1 MVLGHMV
8 GEISPDMMFRVD
20 WEKVAKLGADGHR
33 SVRMGAVGLVVTRG
47 TRNSKKIF
55 EIARK

>member
-1 MVLGHMV
+1 MA
-8 GEISPDMMFRVD
+8 GEISPDMMF
-20 WEKVAKLGADGHR
+20 WAGSEKVARMGADGYR
-33 SVRMGAVGLVVTRG
+33 LVRMGAVGLVVTRG